1 MATMPM
7 LFHSTHFEASE
18 FDSTTF
24 ERFIFKDLINKIPHL
39 IS

>member
-7 LFHSTHFEASE
+7 LFHSTYFRARE

-24 ERFIFKDLINKIPHL
+24 GRFIFKNLINKIPH
-39 IS
+39 